1 LFICQT
7 TFTPILLGVCV
18 AHALHDPRSYRFA
31 GWIVRGVWAPAIYL
45 ALLIALLVALPL
57 DISGLPRLG
66 VQVCMALLLMSCVYH
81 ENHVLRPLLS
91 LAPVKEIGKVS
102 YGIYLLHIPVI
113 AVVAHLVGGA
123 LQGRPLLAFVVELAP
138 TLVLAELSFRL
149 FESRF
154 LRYKRR
160 FSVVSRGALPRGD
173 SLGTPRVALL
183 VET

>member
-1 LFICQT
+1 
-7 TFTPILLGVCV
+7 
-18 AHALHDPRSYRFA
+18 
-31 GWIVRGVWAPAIYL
+31 
-45 ALLIALLVALPL
+45 
-57 DISGLPRLG
+57 
-66 VQVCMALLLMSCVYH
+66 
-81 ENHVLRPLLS
+81 
-91 LAPVKEIGKVS
+91 
-102 YGIYLLHIPVI
+102 
-113 AVVAHLVGGA
+113 LVGGA

>member
-1 LFICQT
+1 LFICPT

-102 YGIYLLHIPVI
+102 YGIYRTWWAGHSRDGLYSRLSSN
-113 AVVAHLVGGA
+113 LR
-123 LQGRPLLAFVVELAP
+123 RP
-138 TLVLAELSFRL
+138 SC
-149 FESRF
+149 SR
-154 LRYKRR
+154 
-160 FSVVSRGALPRGD
+160 S
-173 SLGTPRVALL
+173 
-183 VET
+183 